1 MSESAAVNEQLT
13 ELQQLQLNRI
23 QEEQGSINVSLV
35 YLNVLQESQEII
47 SALRHML
54 CASRNFQQ

>member
-54 CASRNFQQ
+54 RASRNFQQ